1 MTISISL
8 EQPETFDAGG
18 ATFRVLDDGGST
30 SGRIG
35 VVECRLVPRW
45 AGPPQHVH
53 REHDE
58 TLGTAASVGES
69 ANLPRPSVCGC
80 SPTTLSRPRHRT
92 SNVET
97 STTSSRPATFV
108 LTGAVRFT
116 SGTDSLIASSGQLVT
131 VPIGDPHSFAN
142 ADDQAPA
149 SLLCTLTPQR
159 YIDYFREL
167 TRLTPGTDGRLDPAE
182 ILAVMARY
190 ATEPYRPQP

>member
-35 VVECRLVPRW
+35 VVECRLVPGW

-58 TLGTAASVGES
+58 TF
-69 ANLPRPSVCGC
+69 
-80 SPTTLSRPRHRT
+80 
-92 SNVET
+92 
-97 STTSSRPATFV
+97 FV

-131 VPIGDPHSFAN
+131 APIGDPHSFAN